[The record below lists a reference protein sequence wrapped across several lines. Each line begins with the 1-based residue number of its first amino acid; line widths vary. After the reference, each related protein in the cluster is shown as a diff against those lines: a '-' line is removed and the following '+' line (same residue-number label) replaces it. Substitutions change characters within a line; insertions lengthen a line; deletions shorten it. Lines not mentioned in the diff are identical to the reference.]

1 MEVKSIN
8 DVKVVT
14 VLQRIDAYNAKEL
27 EDGLNEIVSGGA
39 KKMVCNF
46 EKNEYISSA
55 GLRVFLA
62 LLKSM
67 KKSGGD
73 IALCSLQPSVKNI
86 FDIAG
91 FSRLFNIFDTLD
103 EALNNLK

>member
-8 DVKVVT
+8 DVKVVA

-27 EDGLNEIVSGGA
+27 EDGLNAVVAGGA

-67 KKSGGD
+67 KKGGGD

-91 FSRLFNIFDTLD
+91 FSRLFNIFDTQD
-103 EALNNLK
+103 EALNSLK